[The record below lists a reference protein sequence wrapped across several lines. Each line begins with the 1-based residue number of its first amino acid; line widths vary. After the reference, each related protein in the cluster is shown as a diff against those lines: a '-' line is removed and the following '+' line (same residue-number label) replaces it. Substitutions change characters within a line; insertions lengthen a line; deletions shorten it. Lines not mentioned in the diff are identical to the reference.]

1 MKKLWSALLMG
12 VWTLGFAETY
22 KVVIEPNYPPMEF
35 YDENGQLV
43 GFDIDLINMI
53 AKNQKFDI
61 KIFIETWERVLP
73 SVKDGTHDIAISA
86 ISIAPEHVQNY
97 DFSEPYLKEYHVI
110 AYKDE
115 QLSNVHSLQD
125 IGEHSVG
132 VLKDSYTEDV
142 LKEHNINNIVGKKTL
157 FLAMAALARGDVDMV
172 VANETVASYIIN
184 HHDEL
189 DFKVTRMTDE
199 VLIEESAI
207 AVQKG
212 NRALLEKIN
221 NGLRELRSNGE
232 LEKLAEK
239 WVRIRQ

>member
-1 MKKLWSALLMG
+1 MG
-12 VWTLGFAETY
+12 
-22 KVVIEPNYPPMEF
+22 
-35 YDENGQLV
+35 
-43 GFDIDLINMI
+43 
-53 AKNQKFDI
+53 
-61 KIFIETWERVLP
+61 
-73 SVKDGTHDIAISA
+73 
-86 ISIAPEHVQNY
+86 
-97 DFSEPYLKEYHVI
+97 
-110 AYKDE
+110 
-115 QLSNVHSLQD
+115 
-125 IGEHSVG
+125 
-132 VLKDSYTEDV
+132 
-142 LKEHNINNIVGKKTL
+142 
-157 FLAMAALARGDVDMV
+157 ALARGDVDMV